1 MTTDQGRPRKA
12 DREDPRAVHQRI
24 AADLRDEIL
33 SGELPREARLPSTA
47 VLIDRFGASNASVQ
61 KAVNLLKD
69 EHLVTSRAGASTT
82 VTYRPRRIMVP
93 AAYSAPAAPGETYRW
108 ISEAEGQGYRATIE
122 LLSVGKVAAP
132 REVAAAFGI
141 EAGELVARRAQILRL
156 DDQPAEL
163 VHSHYPLAIA
173 EGTPLLEFRKIR
185 GGTPAL
191 LAAMGHTPAPDG
203 TVDRIS
209 ACIPTQEQFVALHLP
224 GELVPVLRTF
234 RVVRS
239 TKDVIIEVTVMAK
252 AGHLYEL
259 QYTF

>member
-1 MTTDQGRPRKA
+1 M

-33 SGELPREARLPSTA
+33 TGELPRDKKLPSTGA
-47 VLIDRFGASNASVQ
+47 LVERFEASNASIQ
-61 KAVNLLKD
+61 KAVGLLKA
-69 EHLVTSRAGASTT
+69 ENLVTSRAGASIT
-82 VTYRPRRIMVP
+82 VSARPRQTMVP
-93 AAYSAPAAPGETYRW
+93 AAYSAPAAPGEAYRW
-108 ISEAEGQGYRATIE
+108 ISEAEGQGYRATSE
-122 LLSVGKVAAP
+122 LLSVGTVPAP
-132 REVAAAFGI
+132 QEVATAFDIRQG
-141 EAGELVARRAQILRL
+141 APVARRRQILHL

-163 VHSHYPLAIA
+163 VNSYYSLAIA
-173 EGTPLLEFRKIR
+173 EGTPLLEPRKIR

-191 LAAMGHTPAPDG
+191 LAKMGHQPAPDG
-203 TVDRIS
+203 TIDRIA
-209 ACIPTQEQFVALHLP
+209 ACIPTQEQFVALQLP

-239 TKDVIIEVTVMAK
+239 TEGVVIEVTVMVK